1 MFHYGYYFKHIN
13 IEINKYI
20 QQHLQTLDLTKPQM
34 DILFILHKH
43 KDHCITLKE
52 LQDQLQLSYPTLTG
66 LVHRLESK
74 GYVER
79 RINEKDKRIHY
90 IVETEEAKKIH
101 HQIRHVFQD
110 LESVSYTHLDL
121 ESQLMKNIDEPAQQS
136 LQSML
141 IQILQNIEMEEKT
154 C

>member
-110 LESVSYTHLDL
+110 LES
-121 ESQLMKNIDEPAQQS
+121 QLMKNIDEPVQQS

>member
-1 MFHYGYYFKHIN
+1 MY
-13 IEINKYI
+13 
-20 QQHLQTLDLTKPQM
+20 HLKRTTRSATTFVSDLDWSCPP
-34 DILFILHKH
+34 IGI
-43 KDHCITLKE
+43 
-52 LQDQLQLSYPTLTG
+52 
-66 LVHRLESK
+66 K

-110 LESVSYTHLDL
+110 LES
-121 ESQLMKNIDEPAQQS
+121 QLMKNIDEPAQQS